1 MLALYQTHS
10 IAGLTVYEDDSNR
23 TLFYVMP
30 DQPGFRI
37 DPQTNKPVLKLIKY
51 LMPVDRPDG
60 SKGGGFLIF
69 DSYFVL
75 TDSKR
80 QQVQSALN
88 DLLKQRGVKGPGGAP
103 AVAQLGSPGFTKGTS
118 SLTLLDTGGALV
130 TKIQSP
136 GKPSLLGSLL
146 CSFTAELSPEG
157 VAVVE
162 GALSGSG
169 GIVQIAYDLHYSA
182 TLPPIRGHVW
192 FNAVQCH
199 SFYQKIDKSGGSW
212 DSSDNTENETLRE
225 SFTNSQAGGVDFD
238 FSGLD
243 PTDPNSAKVKSDI
256 QNWGWQQIA
265 DAAKMVIQDQ
275 QQASG
280 GGSQSTSS
288 DSSSGGGSQSGSGS
302 GGSSQGD
309 GIGANRGDD
318 GMKHV
323 TRNESLL
330 ETYNFNQ
337 WYNEKDAVDFE
348 TVQQGTL
355 PNLPNFKDFVSTI
368 NANDPFFAQI
378 HATVSVDADFDKFG
392 INSVDV
398 EMKYTKSN
406 PPAIAAIHFT
416 KPDDVAKFDSD
427 TVNGD
432 LEYEY
437 SFSVNYKD
445 QSAPY
450 KSPPIKTT
458 DGHITVDVGTLGIL
472 YVEAAVG
479 SVDFA
484 KTPQVQLS
492 IRYPEPDATGSPV
505 SRQFTFDPTKKA
517 DSLVAVL
524 LKPVNQPYEFQVTY
538 VMADGTQVVTDW
550 TKQDSQQV
558 YINSPFGTKTISFVS
573 EGDFTNNI
581 DNIFLRMTYN
591 DVTNKYVQSADFTFS
606 DKNRS
611 YDWKFP
617 VLASGQGKVTYSGV
631 VSYKDHTTENIPDT
645 TTSSTLIA
653 FGPPNQ
659 AAITVTPDPALIDFT
674 QIRLIQVNFEY
685 SDPANNIDVKQ
696 EIVVKPQSVTP
707 SSWTFYARDP
717 NKTAYTYQTTYYL
730 ATTPPSV
737 VKQAAASSSDT
748 DLVLMMPTGAA
759 S

>member
-10 IAGLTVYEDDSNR
+10 IAGLTVYEDDSNPM
-23 TLFYVMP
+23 LFYVMP

-37 DPQTNKPVLKLIKY
+37 DPQTNLPVLKLIEY
-51 LMPVDRPDG
+51 LMPVNRADG

-75 TDSKR
+75 TENKR
-80 QQVQSALN
+80 QQVQGALN
-88 DLLKQRGVKGPGGAP
+88 DLLKQRGIKGPGGAP

-118 SLTLLDTGGALV
+118 SLTLLDSGGALV
-130 TKIQSP
+130 TKILSP

-157 VAVVE
+157 VAVVK
-162 GALSGSG
+162 GAMSGSG
-169 GIVQIAYDLHYSA
+169 GVAQIAYDLHYSA

-199 SFYQKIDKSGGSW
+199 SFYQKLDKSGGSW
-212 DSSDNTENETLRE
+212 DSSNNTENETLRE

-265 DAAKMVIQDQ
+265 NAAKMVTQNQQ

-280 GGSQSTSS
+280 GGSQGTSS
-288 DSSSGGGSQSGSGS
+288 GSSDAGGST
-302 GGSSQGD
+302 SQGD
-309 GIGANRGDD
+309 GIGKNRGDD
-318 GMKHV
+318 GMEHV

-337 WYNEKDAVDFE
+337 WFNEKDAVDFE

-355 PNLPNFKDFVSTI
+355 PNLPNFKNFVSTI

-378 HATVSVDADFDKFG
+378 HATVSVNADFEKFG

-406 PPAIAAIHFT
+406 PPTIAAFHFT
-416 KPDDVAKFDSD
+416 KADDVGKFDSD

-437 SFSVNYKD
+437 YFSVNYKD
-445 QSAPY
+445 LSAPY
-450 KSPPIKTT
+450 KSPTTKTT

-472 YVEAAVG
+472 YIEAAVG
-479 SVDFA
+479 SVDFT

-492 IRYPEPDATGSPV
+492 IRYPERDATGSPV
-505 SRQFTFDPTKKA
+505 SRQFTFDPAKKA

-524 LKPVNQPYEFQVTY
+524 LKPVTQPYEFQVTY
-538 VMADGTQVVTDW
+538 VMADGTQVTTDW

-591 DVTNKYVQSADFTFS
+591 DATNNYVQSNDFTFS

-617 VLASGQGKVTYSGV
+617 VLAAGQGKVTYSGV
-631 VSYKDHTTENIPDT
+631 VSYKNHTTENIPDT
-645 TTSSTLIA
+645 TTPSTLIT

-659 AAITVTPDPALIDFT
+659 AAITVTPDSALIDFT
-674 QIRLIQVNFEY
+674 KIRLIQVNFEY
-685 SDPANNIDVKQ
+685 TDAANNIDVKQ

-717 NKTAYTYQTTYYL
+717 SKTAYSFQATYYL

-737 VKQAAASSSDT
+737 VKQPAASSSDT
-748 DLVLMMPTGAA
+748 DLVLMMPAGAA